1 MADSGF
7 HHHDHFKCVEDAL
20 QALQKHCLAEGLK
33 FTPLRKRVFEILLEE
48 HKALGAYDILARLR
62 EEGFSAQPPV
72 AYRHL
77 DFLVA
82 HGFAHKIERLNAF
95 IACTHIGAVH
105 DPAFLI
111 CRECRTVS
119 ETMSDSSIL
128 ALHHKASDAD
138 FQIEDSVVEAIGT
151 CLDCRQT
158 DARQMPDKNSQ
169 G

>member
-20 QALQKHCLAEGLK
+20 QALQKHCRAEGLK

-158 DARQMPDKNSQ
+158 EARQMPDKNSQ

>member
-1 MADSGF
+1 MSNSGF

-20 QALQKHCLAEGLK
+20 QALQTHCSAEGLK

-77 DFLVA
+77 DFLVT

-111 CRECRTVS
+111 CRECRKVN

-138 FQIEDSVVEAIGT
+138 FQIEDSVVEVIGT
-151 CLDCRQT
+151 CLDCRYT
-158 DARQMPDKNSQ
+158 DAR
-169 G
+169 

>member
-1 MADSGF
+1 MPNSGF
-7 HHHDHFKCVEDAL
+7 HHHDHFKCVEEAL
-20 QALQKHCLAEGLK
+20 QALQAHCGAQGLK

-62 EEGFSAQPPV
+62 AEGFSAQPPV

-82 HGFAHKIERLNAF
+82 NGFAHKIERLNAF

-119 ETMSDSSIL
+119 ETMSDGSIL

-151 CLDCRQT
+151 CPDCRQIAT
-158 DARQMPDKNSQ
+158 P
-169 G
+169 

>member
-20 QALQKHCLAEGLK
+20 QALQKHCRAEGLK

-82 HGFAHKIERLNAF
+82 HGFAHKIERLKAF

>member
-1 MADSGF
+1 MASSGF
-7 HHHDHFKCVEDAL
+7 HTHDHVKCVAEAL
-20 QALQKHCLAEGLK
+20 GALETYCRTEGLK
-33 FTPLRKRVFEILLEE
+33 FTTLRRRVFELLLEE
-48 HKALGAYDILARLR
+48 HKAMGAYDILDRLR
-62 EEGFSAQPPV
+62 AEGLSAQPPI

-95 IACTHIGAVH
+95 IACTHIGALH

-128 ALHHKASDAD
+128 ALHHRASDAD
-138 FQIEDSVVEAIGT
+138 FQIEESVVEAIGT
-151 CLDCRQT
+151 CPDCR
-158 DARQMPDKNSQ
+158 
-169 G
+169 

>member
-1 MADSGF
+1 MLENQGKKMADSGF

-20 QALQKHCLAEGLK
+20 QALQKHCRAEGLK

-158 DARQMPDKNSQ
+158 DSR
-169 G
+169 

>member
-7 HHHDHFKCVEDAL
+7 HHHDHFKCMEDAL
-20 QALQKHCLAEGLK
+20 QALQNHCGAEGLK

-77 DFLVA
+77 DFLVT

-138 FQIEDSVVEAIGT
+138 FQIEDSVVEAMGT

-158 DARQMPDKNSQ
+158 DAR
-169 G
+169 